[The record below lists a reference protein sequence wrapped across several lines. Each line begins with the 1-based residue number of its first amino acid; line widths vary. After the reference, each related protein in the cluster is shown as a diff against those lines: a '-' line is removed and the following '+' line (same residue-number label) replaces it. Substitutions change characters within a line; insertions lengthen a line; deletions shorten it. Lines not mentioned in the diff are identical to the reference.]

1 MPLTIPQYDYQGKPQ
16 GTVTVSATY
25 FKAKANPALFTQALR
40 IYQSNQRQVTRK
52 VKTRGEIDRTT
63 QKVWRQKGT
72 GRARHGSRRAPI
84 FVGGGVAHGPTGQEN
99 FRLALPQKMRRAA
112 LKTALSDHYRRS
124 SLKAILDLTPL
135 KGKTKPLIKLF
146 SKMELYPQCPK
157 VLLILDS
164 PYPEVLRAGRNL
176 EWLSVSQAKRLNLF
190 EVLNH
195 QALVFTTKALD
206 QLT

>member
-25 FKAKANPALFTQALR
+25 FKAKANPALVTQALR

-99 FRLALPQKMRRAA
+99 FR
-112 LKTALSDHYRRS
+112 
-124 SLKAILDLTPL
+124 
-135 KGKTKPLIKLF
+135 
-146 SKMELYPQCPK
+146 
-157 VLLILDS
+157 
-164 PYPEVLRAGRNL
+164 
-176 EWLSVSQAKRLNLF
+176 
-190 EVLNH
+190 
-195 QALVFTTKALD
+195 
-206 QLT
+206 